1 MTISTHI
8 NTYTRT
14 HTLYYVLSLPVNMLY
29 TLQMPLKVCLA
40 NEFFLI
46 EKKPQDIC
54 F

>member
-14 HTLYYVLSLPVNMLY
+14 HTLYYVLSLPVNKLHA
-29 TLQMPLKVCLA
+29 LQMPLKVCLA
-40 NEFFLI
+40 SELFLI
-46 EKKPQDIC
+46 KKKTQDIC